1 MSDLTRPERAAQI
14 RQAKRYR
21 AAINREG
28 ICSACKFREQTFEV
42 WHCKG
47 REERRHT
54 PPSVPVCERD
64 GKLPRFEFDDS
75 VLERFRDAA

>member
-14 RQAKRYR
+14 RQAKRYKI
-21 AAINREG
+21 AIKKEG
-28 ICSACKFREQTFEV
+28 VCSACKFRDKTFGV

-47 REERRHT
+47 WEGRVHDA
-54 PPSVPVCERD
+54 CERD